1 MIFGCGWAACVFNIH
16 SSNSRMPSRF
26 LSLSHSLSLWLR
38 LLRATG
44 TWNNPSLMGRCMFH
58 RRHAVC
64 CFAVRAQKIGV
75 SHTHRYWKEPS
86 CPSDLSIRGSQAD
99 GTDERSRNNSIF
111 HPANLYLWSHSAA
124 IDSALPWL
132 FTHSP
137 EERRSERQKWGRRD
151 VRKARWL
158 INVTLVYTD
167 RGLWGEWRQDSY
179 TKMPSC
185 LLLVCA
191 RQNFTGKEQQFS
203 RCRPPQLI
211 D

>member
-1 MIFGCGWAACVFNIH
+1 MHV
-16 SSNSRMPSRF
+16 SSQTCC
-26 LSLSHSLSLWLR
+26 
-38 LLRATG
+38 LLFRA
-44 TWNNPSLMGRCMFH
+44 P
-58 RRHAVC
+58 
-64 CFAVRAQKIGV
+64 KIGL

-124 IDSALPWL
+124 IDSALAWL

-137 EERRSERQKWGRRD
+137 EERRSERQKWGRMD
-151 VRKARWL
+151 VRKARRL
-158 INVTLVYTD
+158 INVTLVYSD

-179 TKMPSC
+179 TKIPSC

-191 RQNFTGKEQQFS
+191 WQNFTGKEQQFS

>member
-1 MIFGCGWAACVFNIH
+1 MDELPVSSTYTALTAECPLAFSLSTLSRSGCGFSGQLAHETIPCWWEDACFIAD
-16 SSNSRMPSRF
+16 M
-26 LSLSHSLSLWLR
+26 LSVVLR
-38 LLRATG
+38 LE
-44 TWNNPSLMGRCMFH
+44 
-58 RRHAVC
+58 RR
-64 CFAVRAQKIGV
+64 RSG
-75 SHTHRYWKEPS
+75 SHTHIGTEKPS

-124 IDSALPWL
+124 IDSALAWL

-137 EERRSERQKWGRRD
+137 EERRSERQKWGRRMLG
-151 VRKARWL
+151 KARRL

-191 RQNFTGKEQQFS
+191 PKLHRQGTAI
-203 RCRPPQLI
+203 LTL
-211 D
+211 